1 MPDDNAVCA
10 RHPYDC
16 SVEKHATEWRDEAI
30 RLRAR
35 LAEVEAWADTTEC
48 EYCAHAVLAAARG
61 DAQDRAAEGHVWL
74 RPQWVCSRCGIAY
87 AGGNPPC
94 RPQRSGSEDRPA

>member
-1 MPDDNAVCA
+1 MSQNVQ
-10 RHPYDC
+10 
-16 SVEKHATEWRDEAI
+16 ELIDE
-30 RLRAR
+30 RNELRAR
-35 LAEVEAWADTTEC
+35 LAAVEAL
-48 EYCAHAVLAAARG
+48 CAHRENEGRRDLDIAEVFDAILRAAARG